1 MADPQRV
8 EDDLDLV
15 ARSNAA
21 PSIAPGELADELKPL
36 IDGLDLGQNV
46 EELREHGYTIVRD
59 IAPPELMDELREAIH
74 QCAQDTEG
82 KWKGRSCGMLLGRSR
97 VIDEVLTLPKLLAL
111 AEFSLGKGFRASL
124 IQGSI
129 MDAGSA
135 RIATTLHADQSWLP
149 VPFPEHNCMLTF
161 CVPCEGMTEEGGA
174 TVVVPGSAALRRHM
188 TPEDF
193 ENVKTVPLEVEKC
206 SAAVWDGSVWHA
218 TGERTIPGTR
228 TVLHAAYQRLYTQPI
243 EDYSHLLE
251 DDEYLAS
258 APDAIR
264 SLLGA
269 DLGFATS
276 TVANG
281 GPDMDSFH
289 KMTVMAR
296 R

>member
-36 IDGLDLGQNV
+36 IDGLDLGRNV

-59 IAPPELMDELREAIH
+59 IAPPELMDELRE
-74 QCAQDTEG
+74 
-82 KWKGRSCGMLLGRSR
+82 
-97 VIDEVLTLPKLLAL
+97 
-111 AEFSLGKGFRASL
+111 
-124 IQGSI
+124 
-129 MDAGSA
+129 
-135 RIATTLHADQSWLP
+135 
-149 VPFPEHNCMLTF
+149 
-161 CVPCEGMTEEGGA
+161 
-174 TVVVPGSAALRRHM
+174 
-188 TPEDF
+188 
-193 ENVKTVPLEVEKC
+193 
-206 SAAVWDGSVWHA
+206 
-218 TGERTIPGTR
+218 
-228 TVLHAAYQRLYTQPI
+228 
-243 EDYSHLLE
+243 
-251 DDEYLAS
+251 
-258 APDAIR
+258 AIR

-289 KMTVMAR
+289 KMTVKAR